1 MVRQANRRI
10 TADIMTTSSSR
21 SSQPVGFLTVCEH
34 EAQGVFG
41 GYLILNTAG
50 RPLEFHCTAPV
61 RPSRAQEILYG
72 ATLQAYLYG
81 EQIGQAL
88 LEKAK
93 TTPLVVFTDAP
104 AVLTVRG
111 FTSLPVACV
120 MTSGAE
126 PAAETDSSPAAR
138 RLRLDEGRTGPP
150 SPFALRLHTFHVGS
164 HPLAVL
170 QDHEADAEV
179 IAQRWEPLAA
189 DFDLREPFERIREA
203 VDEARRSAT
212 R

>member
-1 MVRQANRRI
+1 M
-10 TADIMTTSSSR
+10 TASGPR
-21 SSQPVGFLTVCEH
+21 SSQPVGFLTVCQH
-34 EAQGVFG
+34 EAQGLFG

-72 ATLQAYLYG
+72 ATLPAYLYG

-93 TTPLVVFTDAP
+93 TTPLVVFTDSQ
-104 AVLTVRG
+104 AVLAVRD
-111 FTSLPVACV
+111 FISLPVACV
-120 MTSGAE
+120 LTPVAEATSE
-126 PAAETDSSPAAR
+126 THRSDAAGQ
-138 RLRLDEGRTGPP
+138 LRLDEGCTGPP

-164 HPLAVL
+164 HHLAVL
-170 QDHEADAEV
+170 QDHEADAEL

-189 DFDLREPFERIREA
+189 DFDLLEPFGRIREA

>member
-1 MVRQANRRI
+1 MVGQANRRT
-10 TADIMTTSSSR
+10 TADIMTSSSSR
-21 SSQPVGFLTVCEH
+21 SSQPVGFLTVCQH
-34 EAQGVFG
+34 ETQGVFG
-41 GYLILNTAG
+41 GYLILNAAG

-120 MTSGAE
+120 MTPVPKPIEQGDGSQ
-126 PAAETDSSPAAR
+126 PARP
-138 RLRLDEGRTGPP
+138 LRLDEGCTGPP
-150 SPFALRLHTFHVGS
+150 SPFALRLHTFHVGD
-164 HPLAVL
+164 HQLAVL
-170 QDHEADAEV
+170 QEHEADADV
-179 IAQRWEPLAA
+179 IAKRWEPLAA
-189 DFDLREPFERIREA
+189 DFDLREPFGRIREA

>member
-1 MVRQANRRI
+1 
-10 TADIMTTSSSR
+10 
-21 SSQPVGFLTVCEH
+21 LTVCEH
-34 EAQGVFG
+34 EAQGAFG
-41 GYLILNTAG
+41 GYLVLNTAG

-111 FTSLPVACV
+111 FTPLPVACV
-120 MTSGAE
+120 LSSDGE
-126 PAAETDSSPAAR
+126 PATQADGQPERRWRRDEQHTSPP
-138 RLRLDEGRTGPP
+138 T
-150 SPFALRLHTFHVGS
+150 PFALRLHSFRVGS

-170 QDHEADAEV
+170 HDHAEDAELV
-179 IAQRWEPLAA
+179 AERWQSLAD
-189 DFDLREPFERIREA
+189 DFDLREPFSRIREA
-203 VDEARRSAT
+203 IDEARRSAT

>member
-1 MVRQANRRI
+1 MHGASP
-10 TADIMTTSSSR
+10 A
-21 SSQPVGFLTVCEH
+21 QP
-34 EAQGVFG
+34 
-41 GYLILNTAG
+41 
-50 RPLEFHCTAPV
+50 R
-61 RPSRAQEILYG
+61 QEILYG

-93 TTPLVVFTDAP
+93 TTPLVVFTDSP
-104 AVLTVRG
+104 AVLTVRD

-120 MTSGAE
+120 LTPGVE
-126 PAAETDSSPAAR
+126 PASETDRSAPAR
-138 RLRLDEGRTGPP
+138 PLRLDEGRTGPP

-164 HPLAVL
+164 HQLAVL

-189 DFDLREPFERIREA
+189 DFDLREPFGRIREA
-203 VDEARRSAT
+203 VDEARRSDAV
-212 R
+212 RRPR

>member
-1 MVRQANRRI
+1 
-10 TADIMTTSSSR
+10 
-21 SSQPVGFLTVCEH
+21 LTVCEH

-93 TTPLVVFTDAP
+93 TTPLVVFTDAQ
-104 AVLTVRG
+104 AVLTVRN

-120 MTSGAE
+120 MTPTEE
-126 PAAETDSSPAAR
+126 PTSETARSTAAR
-138 RLRLDEGRTGPP
+138 QLRLDEARSGPP
-150 SPFALRLHTFHVGS
+150 SPFALRLHAFHVGS
-164 HPLAVL
+164 RHLAVL
-170 QDHEADAEV
+170 QEHEADAEI

-189 DFDLREPFERIREA
+189 EFDLQEPFGRIREA
-203 VDEARRSAT
+203 IDEARRSAT

>member
-10 TADIMTTSSSR
+10 TADIMTASSSR

-41 GYLILNTAG
+41 GYLVLNTAG

-120 MTSGAE
+120 LTPEAE
-126 PAAETDSSPAAR
+126 PTEPNDSSLPAR

-150 SPFALRLHTFHVGS
+150 TPFALRLHTFHVGS
-164 HPLAVL
+164 RQLAVL
-170 QDHEADAEV
+170 QDYEEDAEL
-179 IAQRWEPLAA
+179 IAQRWEPLAG
-189 DFDLREPFERIREA
+189 DFDLREPFGRIREA

>member
-1 MVRQANRRI
+1 M
-10 TADIMTTSSSR
+10 TASSSR

-120 MTSGAE
+120 MTPAGETASE
-126 PAAETDSSPAAR
+126 PDGSMPAR
-138 RLRLDEGRTGPP
+138 QLRLDDGRSGPP
-150 SPFALRLHTFHVGS
+150 PPFALRLHTFRVGS
-164 HPLAVL
+164 HQLAVL
-170 QDHEADAEV
+170 QDHEEDAEL

-189 DFDLREPFERIREA
+189 DFDLREPFGRIREA

>member
-1 MVRQANRRI
+1 
-10 TADIMTTSSSR
+10 
-21 SSQPVGFLTVCEH
+21 VGFLTVCEH

-81 EQIGQAL
+81 EQIAQAL

-111 FTSLPVACV
+111 FTSLLVACV
-120 MTSGAE
+120 TT
-126 PAAETDSSPAAR
+126 PAVESAAPNDSNMPAR
-138 RLRLDEGRTGPP
+138 QWRLDEGRSGPP
-150 SPFALRLHTFHVGS
+150 TPFALRLHTFHVGS
-164 HPLAVL
+164 HQLAVL
-170 QDHEADAEV
+170 QDHEEDAEE

-189 DFDLREPFERIREA
+189 EFDLHEPFGRIREA

>member
-1 MVRQANRRI
+1 
-10 TADIMTTSSSR
+10 
-21 SSQPVGFLTVCEH
+21 LTVCEH
-34 EAQGVFG
+34 ESQGVFG

-93 TTPLVVFTDAP
+93 TTPLVVFTDAQ

-120 MTSGAE
+120 MTQDAA
-126 PAAETDSSPAAR
+126 PATETDGNAPAR
-138 RLRLDEGRTGPP
+138 RVRLDEGRNGPP
-150 SPFALRLHTFHVGS
+150 SPFALRLHTFDVGK
-164 HPLAVL
+164 HQLAVL
-170 QDHEADAEV
+170 KDHAEDAQL

-189 DFDLREPFERIREA
+189 DFDLREPFGRIREA

>member
-1 MVRQANRRI
+1 MVRQANRRT
-10 TADIMTTSSSR
+10 TADIMTASSSR

-120 MTSGAE
+120 MT
-126 PAAETDSSPAAR
+126 PAWNRPPKPIAAR
-138 RLRLDEGRTGPP
+138 RLGRCDWTKAAPDRRRR
-150 SPFALRLHTFHVGS
+150 SLCVCTRFT
-164 HPLAVL
+164 
-170 QDHEADAEV
+170 
-179 IAQRWEPLAA
+179 LAA
-189 DFDLREPFERIREA
+189 TRWRSCRTTRRMPKSSPSAGNRWQPTLICGSRFGRIREA

>member
-104 AVLTVRG
+104 AVLTARG

-120 MTSGAE
+120 MPQSGE
-126 PAAETDSSPAAR
+126 PASEADGGESAR
-138 RLRLDEGRTGPP
+138 QLRLDDGRSGSPP
-150 SPFALRLHTFHVGS
+150 PFALRLHTFRVGS
-164 HPLAVL
+164 HQLAVL
-170 QDHEADAEV
+170 QDHEEDAEL

-189 DFDLREPFERIREA
+189 DFDLREPFGRIREA
-203 VDEARRSAT
+203 VDEARRGAT

>member
-120 MTSGAE
+120 LTPGAE
-126 PAAETDSSPAAR
+126 PAEPNDRSVPPRA
-138 RLRLDEGRTGPP
+138 LRLDEGRTGPP
-150 SPFALRLHTFHVGS
+150 TPFALRLHTFHVGG
-164 HPLAVL
+164 HQLAVL
-170 QDHEADAEV
+170 QDHEEDAEV

-189 DFDLREPFERIREA
+189 EFDLREPFGRIREA

>member
-1 MVRQANRRI
+1 M
-10 TADIMTTSSSR
+10 TASSSR
-21 SSQPVGFLTVCEH
+21 STQSVGFLTVCEH
-34 EAQGVFG
+34 EAQGALG
-41 GYLILNTAG
+41 GYLILNAVG

-72 ATLQAYLYG
+72 ATLQSYLHG

-93 TTPLVVFTDAP
+93 LTPLVVFTDSP

-120 MTSGAE
+120 M
-126 PAAETDSSPAAR
+126 PADGELAPQAGSQPAR
-138 RLRLDEGRTGPP
+138 QLRLDEPHAGPP
-150 SPFALRLHTFHVGS
+150 TPFALRLHAFHVNG

-170 QDHEADAEV
+170 QDHAEDAEL
-179 IAQRWEPLAA
+179 IAERWAPLAA
-189 DFDLREPFERIREA
+189 DFDLQEPFTRIREA

>member
-1 MVRQANRRI
+1 M
-10 TADIMTTSSSR
+10 
-21 SSQPVGFLTVCEH
+21 CEH
-34 EAQGVFG
+34 EAQGAFG
-41 GYLILNTAG
+41 GYLILNTVG

-72 ATLQAYLYG
+72 ATLQAYLHG

-93 TTPLVVFTDAP
+93 LTPLVVFTDSP

-120 MTSGAE
+120 M
-126 PAAETDSSPAAR
+126 AADGELAQQAGSQPTHK
-138 RLRLDEGRTGPP
+138 LRCDEQHAGPP
-150 SPFALRLHTFHVGS
+150 TPFALRLHAFHVGGQ
-164 HPLAVL
+164 PLAVL
-170 QDHEADAEV
+170 QDHAEDAGL
-179 IAQRWEPLAA
+179 IAARWEPLAA
-189 DFDLREPFERIREA
+189 EFDLREPFTRIREA
-203 VDEARRSAT
+203 VDEARRSAS